1 MLIQCTAALQAKIKK
16 HVEITD
22 LEAIQ
27 AQNENAGNINDFFA
41 WHANIHPFDQNH
53 SQYTD
58 ANKIPGFKAIR
69 NSVLLTNNVSHAP
82 AVIIAARAATYKGF
96 VNEVKKAVR
105 TTLLVYGA
113 TEEFVERYLAQ
124 PVIFTKSGNRKQLGL
139 HKELA
144 QSLQW
149 AAADYV
155 DECHGEIEPLPAVMA
170 NHMKD
175 FLLGAPNYHMPGE
188 ATEKKLKALGGWKD
202 GADEW
207 SMRLARKR
215 AKSAGQD

>member
-16 HVEITD
+16 YVEIAD

-27 AQNENAGNINDFFA
+27 TQDENTGSINDFFA
-41 WHANIHPFDQNH
+41 WHANIHPFDQQH
-53 SQYTD
+53 SCYTD
-58 ANKIPGFKAIR
+58 ANKIPGFKSIR

-82 AVIIAARAATYKGF
+82 AIIIAARAATYKDF

-105 TTLLVYGA
+105 TTLLVYDA
-113 TEEFVERYLAQ
+113 TEEFVERYLAE

-149 AAADYV
+149 SAADYV
-155 DECHGEIEPLPAVMA
+155 VECHGDVEPLPAVMA

-175 FLLGAPNYHMPGE
+175 FLLGVPNYHRPGE
-188 ATEKKLKALGGWKD
+188 TTEKSLRALGGLAAE
-202 GADEW
+202 ADTYG
-207 SMRLARKR
+207 KH
-215 AKSAGQD
+215 

>member
-16 HVEITD
+16 YVEIAD

-27 AQNENAGNINDFFA
+27 AQNENTGSLNDFFA

-82 AVIIAARAATYKGF
+82 AVIIAARAATYKDF

-105 TTLLVYGA
+105 TTLMAYGA
-113 TEEFVERYLAQ
+113 TEEFVERYLAE

-139 HKELA
+139 HKEMA

-155 DECHGEIEPLPAVMA
+155 VECHGDVEPLPAVMA
-170 NHMKD
+170 AHMKD
-175 FLLGAPNYHMPGE
+175 FLLGAPNYHRPGE
-188 ATEKKLKALGGWKD
+188 TTEKSLKAIGGLAAE
-202 GADEW
+202 AD
-207 SMRLARKR
+207 AYGKH
-215 AKSAGQD
+215 

>member
-1 MLIQCTAALQAKIKK
+1 MLIQCTADLQTKIKK
-16 HVEITD
+16 YVEIAD

-27 AQNENAGNINDFFA
+27 AKNENTGSLNDFFA

-53 SQYTD
+53 SYYTD

-82 AVIIAARAATYKGF
+82 ATIIAARAATYKDF

-113 TEEFVERYLAQ
+113 TEEFVECYLAE
-124 PVIFTKSGNRKQLGL
+124 PVIFTKSGTRKQLGL
-139 HKELA
+139 HKEMA
-144 QSLQW
+144 QFLQW

-155 DECHGEIEPLPAVMA
+155 VECHGDVEPLPAVIA
-170 NHMKD
+170 ARMKD
-175 FLLGAPNYHMPGE
+175 FLLGAPNYHRPGE
-188 ATEKKLKALGGWKD
+188 TTEKTLRDLGGLATE
-202 GADEW
+202 ADTYG
-207 SMRLARKR
+207 KH
-215 AKSAGQD
+215 

>member
-1 MLIQCTAALQAKIKK
+1 MLIQCTAALQAKINKY
-16 HVEITD
+16 VEIAD

-27 AQNENAGNINDFFA
+27 AQNENAGSLNDFFA

-82 AVIIAARAATYKGF
+82 AVIIAARVATYKDF

-105 TTLLVYGA
+105 TTLMAYGA
-113 TEEFVERYLAQ
+113 TEKFVERYLAE

-139 HKELA
+139 HKEMA

-155 DECHGEIEPLPAVMA
+155 VECHGDVEPLPAAMA
-170 NHMKD
+170 AHMKD
-175 FLLGAPNYHMPGE
+175 FLIGAPNYHRPGE
-188 ATEKKLKALGGWKD
+188 TTEKELMALGGWKD
-202 GADEW
+202 GVDEI
-207 SMRLARKR
+207 SKDKR
-215 AKSAGQD
+215 S

>member
-1 MLIQCTAALQAKIKK
+1 MLIQCTAALQAKINKY
-16 HVEITD
+16 VEIAD

-27 AQNENAGNINDFFA
+27 AQNENAGSLNDFFA

-82 AVIIAARAATYKGF
+82 AVIIAARA
-96 VNEVKKAVR
+96 
-105 TTLLVYGA
+105 
-113 TEEFVERYLAQ
+113 
-124 PVIFTKSGNRKQLGL
+124 KSGNRKQLGL
-139 HKELA
+139 HKEMA

-155 DECHGEIEPLPAVMA
+155 VECHGDVEPLPAVMA
-170 NHMKD
+170 AHMKD
-175 FLLGAPNYHMPGE
+175 FLIGAPNYHRPGE
-188 ATEKKLKALGGWKD
+188 TTEKELMALGGWKD
-202 GADEW
+202 GVDEI
-207 SMRLARKR
+207 SKDKR
-215 AKSAGQD
+215 S

>member
-1 MLIQCTAALQAKIKK
+1 MLIQCTAVLQAKINKY
-16 HVEITD
+16 VEIAD

-27 AQNENAGNINDFFA
+27 AQNENAGSLNDFFA

-82 AVIIAARAATYKGF
+82 AVIIAARAATYKDF

-105 TTLLVYGA
+105 TTLMAYEA
-113 TEEFVERYLAQ
+113 TEEFVERYLAE

-139 HKELA
+139 HKEMA

-155 DECHGEIEPLPAVMA
+155 VECHGDVEPLPAVMA
-170 NHMKD
+170 AHMKD
-175 FLLGAPNYHMPGE
+175 FLIGAPNYHRPGE
-188 ATEKKLKALGGWKD
+188 TTEKELMALGGWKD
-202 GADEW
+202 GVDEI
-207 SMRLARKR
+207 SKDKR
-215 AKSAGQD
+215 S

>member
-1 MLIQCTAALQAKIKK
+1 MLIQCTAALQTKINKY
-16 HVEITD
+16 VEIAD

-27 AQNENAGNINDFFA
+27 AQNENAGSLNDFLA

-53 SQYTD
+53 SQYTG

-82 AVIIAARAATYKGF
+82 AVIIAARAATYKDF

-105 TTLLVYGA
+105 TTLMAYGA
-113 TEEFVERYLAQ
+113 TEEFVERYLAE

-139 HKELA
+139 HKEMA

-155 DECHGEIEPLPAVMA
+155 VECHGDVEPLPAVMA
-170 NHMKD
+170 AHMKD
-175 FLLGAPNYHMPGE
+175 FLIGAPNYHRPGE
-188 ATEKKLKALGGWKD
+188 TTEKELMALGGWKD
-202 GADEW
+202 GVDEI
-207 SMRLARKR
+207 SKDKR
-215 AKSAGQD
+215 S

>member
-16 HVEITD
+16 YVEIAD

-27 AQNENAGNINDFFA
+27 NQDEKTGSINDFFA
-41 WHANIHPFDQNH
+41 WHANIHPFDQQH
-53 SQYTD
+53 SCYTD

-82 AVIIAARAATYKGF
+82 AIIIAARAATYKDF

-113 TEEFVERYLAQ
+113 TGEFVERYLAE
-124 PVIFTKSGNRKQLGL
+124 PVIFTNSGNRKQLGL
-139 HKELA
+139 HKEMA

-155 DECHGEIEPLPAVMA
+155 VECHGDVEPLPAVMA
-170 NHMKD
+170 SHMKK
-175 FLLGAPNYHMPGE
+175 FLLGAPNYHRPGE
-188 ATEKKLKALGGWKD
+188 TTEKSLKALGG
-202 GADEW
+202 
-207 SMRLARKR
+207 LATETDTYGKH
-215 AKSAGQD
+215 

>member
-1 MLIQCTAALQAKIKK
+1 MLIQCTAALQAKIKTY
-16 HVEITD
+16 VEIAD

-27 AQNENAGNINDFFA
+27 AQNENAGSLNDFFA

-82 AVIIAARAATYKGF
+82 AVIIAARAATYKDF

-105 TTLLVYGA
+105 TTLMAYGA
-113 TEEFVERYLAQ
+113 TEEFVERYLAES
-124 PVIFTKSGNRKQLGL
+124 VIFTKSGNRKQLGL
-139 HKELA
+139 HKEMA

-155 DECHGEIEPLPAVMA
+155 VECHGDVEPQPAVMA
-170 NHMKD
+170 AHMKD
-175 FLLGAPNYHMPGE
+175 FLIGAPNYHRPGE
-188 ATEKKLKALGGWKD
+188 TTEKELMALGGWRDGVDEISKD
-202 GADEW
+202 
-207 SMRLARKR
+207 KR
-215 AKSAGQD
+215 S